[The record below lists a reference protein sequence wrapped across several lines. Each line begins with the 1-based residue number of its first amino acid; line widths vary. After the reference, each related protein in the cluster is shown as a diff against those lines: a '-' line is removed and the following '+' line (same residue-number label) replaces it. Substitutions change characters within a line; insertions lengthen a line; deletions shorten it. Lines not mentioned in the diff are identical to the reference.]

1 MLFEDKLYCRA
12 ETSLRGYFLNG
23 FKRVFKMKKAI
34 RKSRRRK
41 RKVQVYEYSDLYTSC
56 NYQDFTFH
64 DFCQVIKV
72 KLGIVEK
79 IIQSKLPDY
88 KLNPSNKIS
97 KNEWSRFRDFA
108 IHRINQLIQRE
119 KYDKASRIK
128 IPGHNNFISPIPS
141 ITMEYVGGNFYK
153 LIYTGLKN

>member
-12 ETSLRGYFLNG
+12 ETSLRGHFLNG

-72 KLGIVEK
+72 KLGIVGNIVAFIVALLAIK
-79 IIQSKLPDY
+79 SFIGFLTKHGFKLFGYYRII
-88 KLNPSNKIS
+88 
-97 KNEWSRFRDFA
+97 
-108 IHRINQLIQRE
+108 
-119 KYDKASRIK
+119 
-128 IPGHNNFISPIPS
+128 
-141 ITMEYVGGNFYK
+141 VGGAI
-153 LIYTGLKN
+153 LILYFLGYELSMF